1 MQRDHVSTHNMTY
14 SYSENNYLPTTKDEM
29 ATRGWEEPDFILISG
44 DAYAD
49 HPSFGPALIGRVLE
63 AEGYRVGIIPQPDWR
78 RVESFRVLGKP
89 NLAFL
94 ISSGN
99 VDSMVNHYTANRR
112 PRREDAYSPG
122 GKTGKR
128 PDRAILVYTGMVRQ
142 AYKGVPVILGG
153 LEASL
158 RRLSHYDF
166 WSDSVRR
173 PVIADAKADLLVY
186 GMGES
191 QIIEAARRL
200 ASGENISALNDIRG
214 TVFRSS
220 ASPAEL
226 TDPGNPAY
234 IPEALILPGS
244 EAVRESKQAFLKHF
258 KLQYRNTDPIT
269 AKPLI
274 EPLPRGSVVQN
285 PSPFPLPP
293 EKLDRIY
300 ELPFTRTAHP
310 SYTEQGGVPA
320 LQEVQFSLASSR
332 GCFGDCSFCS
342 LTFHQGRHI
351 QARTKESLIREAEAL
366 SRHPDFKGY
375 IHDVGGP
382 TANFRIPACR
392 KQQTK
397 GTCPDRQCLYPEP
410 CPALKADHTEY
421 IDILRSLRRVPGIK
435 KVFIRSGIRYD
446 YLEADSSPDFLREL
460 CAHHVSGQLKTAP
473 EHVNPEVLKRMGKP
487 EIQVYDTFRNHFK
500 AETRRIGKKQYIL
513 PYFISAHPGSDL
525 KAAVELAVYL
535 KKTRFIPQQVQDFYP
550 TPGTLSTCMYY
561 TGVDPRNGEEVYV
574 PRSER
579 ERNLQRALLQ
589 FNDPRNRKKVREA
602 LRKAGRTDL
611 IGKGKNC
618 LVP

>member
-1 MQRDHVSTHNMTY
+1 M
-14 SYSENNYLPTTKDEM
+14 NYRFLPTTKREM
-29 ATRGWEEPDFILISG
+29 KQRGWQELDFIIISG

-49 HPSFGPALIGRVLE
+49 HPSFGPALIGRILE
-63 AEGYRVGIIPQPDWR
+63 AEGRRVGIIPQPDWR
-78 RVESFRVLGKP
+78 HVESFRVLGKP
-89 NLAFL
+89 ALAFL
-94 ISSGN
+94 ITSGN

-122 GKTGKR
+122 GRSGKR
-128 PDRAILVYTGMVRQ
+128 PDRAILVYTGMARQ
-142 AYKGVPVILGG
+142 AYKGVPVIIGG

-158 RRLSHYDF
+158 RRLSHYDY

-186 GMGES
+186 GMGER
-191 QIIEAARRL
+191 QIMEAARRL
-200 ASGENISALNDIRG
+200 ASGEDISGLNDIRG
-214 TVFRSS
+214 TVFRSPAS
-220 ASPAEL
+220 AEEL
-226 TDPGNPAY
+226 TDPANPAF
-234 IPEALILPGS
+234 IPQAMVLPGF
-244 EAVRESKQAFLKHF
+244 EAVREDKQAFLKHTRI
-258 KLQYRNTDPIT
+258 QYRNTDPIT

-274 EPLPRGSVVQN
+274 EPLPQGSVVQN
-285 PSPFPLPP
+285 PPALPLSP
-293 EKLDRIY
+293 EELDRIY
-300 ELPFTRTAHP
+300 ELPFTRNAHP
-310 SYTEQGGVPA
+310 SYTDQGGIPA
-320 LQEVQFSLASSR
+320 LQEVRFSLASSR

-351 QARTKESLIREAEAL
+351 QARTKESLVREAETL
-366 SRHPDFKGY
+366 TGHPEFKGS

-392 KQQTK
+392 KQETK

-410 CPALKADHTEY
+410 CPAMKADHSDY
-421 IDILRSLRRVPGIK
+421 VDLLKSLRGVPGIK
-435 KVFIRSGIRYD
+435 NVFIRSGIRYD
-446 YLEADSSPDFLREL
+446 YLEADPSRTFLREL
-460 CAHHVSGQLKTAP
+460 CAHHVSGQLKVAP
-473 EHVNPEVLKRMGKP
+473 EHVSPEVLERMGKP
-487 EIQVYDTFRNHFK
+487 SIGVYDAFRKHFS
-500 AETRRIGKKQYIL
+500 EENRRLGKKQYIL

-561 TGVDPRNGEEVYV
+561 TGIDPRNGEKVYV

-579 ERNLQRALLQ
+579 ERGLQRALLQ